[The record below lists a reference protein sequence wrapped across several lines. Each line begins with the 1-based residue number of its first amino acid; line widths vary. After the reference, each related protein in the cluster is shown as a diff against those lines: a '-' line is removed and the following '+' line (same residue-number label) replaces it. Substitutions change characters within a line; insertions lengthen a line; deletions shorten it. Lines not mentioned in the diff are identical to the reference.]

1 MIRSEAEMSVSGLV
15 FDLQRYCLHDGPGIR
30 TVIFLKA
37 CPLACVWCANPES
50 QRPQP
55 ELMLTSRPCL
65 FCEECVKVCPREAIT
80 LDSSET
86 PLPVPIINWS
96 LCDLCLDCVD
106 VCVSGTL
113 SQIGQVFSLAEVM
126 DIVWLDQP
134 FYARS
139 GGGVT
144 LSGGEPTAQP
154 EFSHAI
160 LEACKTLSIHTVI
173 ETSGFCDWDSLGLL
187 LHCTDL
193 IYFDLKQI
201 NSTLHGQYTGK
212 SNERILE
219 NLRRLVISH
228 DNIIVRFPLIP
239 GYNDDDDQLLDV
251 ASYLASIDPHLKL
264 ELIPFHQLGCSK
276 YVRLGRTYALEG
288 TAPIALD
295 RRVEREQFL
304 QSHGVNIVQPMR

>member
-1 MIRSEAEMSVSGLV
+1 MNGLV
-15 FDLQRYCLHDGPGIR
+15 FDIQRYCLHDGPGIR

-65 FCEECVKVCPREAIT
+65 ICEECLKVCPREAIT
-80 LDSSET
+80 LDSSDT
-86 PLPVPIINWS
+86 TLPVPIINWS

-106 VCVSGTL
+106 VCVTGTL
-113 SQIGQVFSLAEVM
+113 SRIGQVFSLAEVM
-126 DIVWLDQP
+126 DIIGLDQP

-160 LEACKTLSIHTVI
+160 LEACRSLDIHTTI
-173 ETSGFCDWDSLGLL
+173 ETSGACDWESLGQLL
-187 LHCTDL
+187 PSTDL
-193 IYFDLKQI
+193 VYYDLKQI
-201 NSTLHGQYTGK
+201 NPTLHDQYTGI
-212 SNERILE
+212 SNTRILE
-219 NLRRLVISH
+219 NLGRLVSNH
-228 DNIIVRFPLIP
+228 DNIIVRLPLIP
-239 GYNDDDDQLLDV
+239 GYNDDDDHMLEL
-251 ASYLASIDPHLKL
+251 ASYLASLDSHLKL
-264 ELIPFHQLGCSK
+264 ELIPYHQLGCSK
-276 YVRLGRTYALEG
+276 YVRLGRTYSLEDV
-288 TAPIALD
+288 ASVEPE

-304 QSHGVNIVQPMR
+304 QSHGVKIVQLLR